1 VAIVRVGWRFH
12 PSNLAGR
19 DLSGQA
25 EVSVT
30 MPMEVMDAGWLAI
43 IIDPTGATL
52 GLWQAKTS

>member
-1 VAIVRVGWRFH
+1 VAIVRVRWRFH

-30 MPMEVMDAGWLAI
+30 MPSLSTHARRVAKREALFEMER
-43 IIDPTGATL
+43 
-52 GLWQAKTS
+52 